1 MNDEQLKRVKRIG
14 NFSLAVTVA
23 LLATASNSHA
33 VTESSAPEAQLH
45 SSRVHASLTKPAGPS
60 HNPALADLSQND
72 RFVVGY
78 GNYYTN
84 WSDYSNHSNYSNYYS
99 NWSDY
104 SNHSNYSNYYSNWAD
119 YSNQSR

>member
-1 MNDEQLKRVKRIG
+1 MNDEQLKMVKRIG

-33 VTESSAPEAQLH
+33 VTESSAPDAQLH
-45 SSRVHASLTKPAGPS
+45 SSRVHVSVTKPAGPS
-60 HNPALADLSQND
+60 HNPALADLSQNN

-84 WSDYSNHSNYSNYYS
+84 WSDYSNHSNYN
-99 NWSDY
+99 
-104 SNHSNYSNYYSNWAD
+104 NYYSNWAD
-119 YSNQSR
+119 YSNQSS

>member
-1 MNDEQLKRVKRIG
+1 MNDDQQKKVKRIG

-23 LLATASNSHA
+23 LLATASNSNA
-33 VTESSAPEAQLH
+33 ITASSTPEARLAGGSAQTALI
-45 SSRVHASLTKPAGPS
+45 KPAGPS
-60 HNPALADLSQND
+60 QIPSLADLSQNY
-72 RFVVGY
+72 RFLVGY

-84 WSDYSNHSNYSNYYS
+84 WSDYSNHSNYNNYYS

-119 YSNQSR
+119 YSNKAS